1 MSAPPVSRSQL
12 QDALSGHGLHLRG
25 GWRPESGDGIPTLPD
40 GQNAAVVWMVGAV
53 GSALWPAFSASPFYA
68 DGLPHPLDRW
78 SRAIGQALAQRWGG
92 LALFPFDGPPYH
104 PFQQWASRAETLH
117 SSPLMLRIHPD
128 YGLWH
133 AYRFALALPT
143 LAPGDVPEPPS
154 APTTASTD
162 LDLCLRCE
170 GQPCLQACPVQAY
183 TGTSFQVDACST
195 HLHRVGGQAC
205 MQSGCLARL
214 ACPQGQAYAYT
225 PEHAAFHMQAFV
237 GARPPG

>member
-1 MSAPPVSRSQL
+1 MSALPVSRSQL

-53 GSALWPAFSASPFYA
+53 GSALWSAFRASSFYA

-104 PFQQWASRAETLH
+104 PFQQWASRAEALH
-117 SSPLMLRIHPD
+117 SSPLMLRMHPD

-143 LAPGDVPEPPS
+143 LVAADLQPPS
-154 APTTASTD
+154 SAQTAASPD
-162 LDLCLRCE
+162 QCLRCE

-195 HLHRVGGQAC
+195 HLHRVSGQAC
-205 MQSGCLARL
+205 MQSGCLARQ
-214 ACPQGQAYAYT
+214 ACPQGQAYAYM

-237 GARPPG
+237 GARLPR